1 MKLYNSLGDLLIDYR
16 ELLDISQ
23 TKFAALFDVDV
34 RTVLRWEQNETLL
47 RPEKEEEMA
56 EITFIP
62 HQLIRNLNTTFVI
75 PTYYDFELRKYSLS
89 TLSKPLPEINWIK
102 ESIDVISNKIRPIE
116 TEKDINNIIRY
127 TLAQKDSLKS
137 ISKLVIREAI
147 RLLPELNL
155 LVVDEQGNYA
165 GHSLYFPL
173 SMEAYQQIKK
183 SVFMEKDI
191 TIAHFVNYKDQTPP
205 VFYCH
210 SITADCNDN
219 FFFII
224 GAVLKFYRDTPLDK
238 NYIYAII
245 TSRYDSYEMNKDLGV
260 QLIWED
266 VIQQENL
273 NLKVPPRLYQGNF
286 NEFLDKENCY

>member
-1 MKLYNSLGDLLIDYR
+1 MKKYSNLGELLIDFR
-16 ELLDISQ
+16 NLNGLSQLDMAS
-23 TKFAALFDVDV
+23 KLEVDV
-34 RTVLRWEQNETLL
+34 RTILRWEQNETLL
-47 RPEKEEEMA
+47 KSNKEEQMA

-62 HQLIRNLNTTFVI
+62 HQVIRNVNTSFVI

-89 TLSKPLPEINWIK
+89 SLSNPLPEISWIK
-102 ESIDVISNKIRPIE
+102 ESIDIVSNKIRPIE

-127 TLAQKDSLKS
+127 TLAQKNSLKT

-173 SMEAYQQIKK
+173 SIEAYQKIKNQEL
-183 SVFMEKDI
+183 MENDI
-191 TIAHFVNYKDQTPP
+191 TIDHLVNYKDQSPP

-210 SITADCNDN
+210 SITADCNEN

-224 GAVLKFYRDTPLDK
+224 AAVLKFYRDTPLDK

-245 TSRYDSYEMNKDLGV
+245 TSRYDSYDMNKDLGV

-266 VIQQENL
+266 VIQQEKL
-273 NLKVPPRLYQGNF
+273 NLKAPPRLYEGNF
-286 NEFLDKENCY
+286 TAFLNKENC

>member
-1 MKLYNSLGDLLIDYR
+1 MKKYTSIGELLIDYR
-16 ELLDISQ
+16 ELSDVSQ
-23 TKFAALFDVDV
+23 TDLASSFDVDV
-34 RTVLRWEQNETLL
+34 RTILRWEKNQTLL
-47 RPEKEEEMA
+47 KPDKEEEMA
-56 EITFIP
+56 AITFIP
-62 HQLIRNLNTTFVI
+62 HQVIRNLNTSFAI
-75 PTYYDFELRKYSLS
+75 PTYYDFDLRKYSLS
-89 TLSKPLPEINWIK
+89 TLSNPLPDINWIK
-102 ESIDVISNKIRPIE
+102 ESIDTVSNKIRPIE

-137 ISKLVIREAI
+137 ISKIVIREAI
-147 RLLPELNL
+147 RLLPELSL

-173 SMEAYQQIKK
+173 SLEAYQQIKNQEL
-183 SVFMEKDI
+183 MEKDI
-191 TIAHFVNYKDQTPP
+191 TTDHLVNYKDQSPP

-210 SITADCNDN
+210 SITADCNEN

-224 GAVLKFYRDTPLDK
+224 GAVLKFYRDSPLDK

-273 NLKVPPRLYQGNF
+273 NLKVPPRLYEGSF
-286 NEFLDKENCY
+286 NGFLNK